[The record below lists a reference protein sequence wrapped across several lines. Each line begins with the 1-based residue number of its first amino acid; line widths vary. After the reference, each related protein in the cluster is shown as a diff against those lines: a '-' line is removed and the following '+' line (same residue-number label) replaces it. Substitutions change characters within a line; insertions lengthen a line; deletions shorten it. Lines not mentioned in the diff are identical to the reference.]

1 MQISTIGLDLGK
13 RVFQVHGVNALG
25 TCVLSKRLSRAQVVE
40 FFKALAPCL
49 VGMEA
54 CGSAHHWARVLSG
67 LGHEVRLIPPQYVKP
82 YVKRN
87 KTDAADAAAIC
98 EAVTRPSMRFVAVK
112 SVEQQG
118 LGVLYR
124 TRDLLIRQRTM
135 SVNAV
140 RGHLAEFGFVVAQGL
155 TQVGKLAQLM
165 KDAPADHVPELAKQM
180 LTLLFEYLLKLDT
193 RIRELDRKIAAVRR
207 ENTVCRRL
215 GTIPGVGPIIALAVV
230 AKVADA
236 TTFRS
241 GRHFAAWLGLV
252 PGQHGTGGR
261 VQLGRITK
269 RGDAGLRRLLV
280 CGAMA
285 LIRQARVRGARTM
298 PWLEALLARKKIKL
312 AAVALANKLAR
323 IIWAL
328 LVRGEEYQPDMGLS
342 VTA

>member
-13 RVFQVHGVNALG
+13 RVFQVHGTDASG
-25 TCVLSKRLSRAQVVE
+25 ACVLSKRVSRSQVVE
-40 FFKALAPCL
+40 FFEQLPPCL
-49 VGMEA
+49 VGLEA

-98 EAVTRPSMRFVAVK
+98 EAVSRPWMRFVAVK
-112 SVEQQG
+112 SIEQQG
-118 LGVLYR
+118 LGVLYK
-124 TRDLLIRQRTM
+124 TRDLLVRQRTM
-135 SVNAV
+135 GVNAV
-140 RGHLAEFGFVVAQGL
+140 RGHLAEFGLVVPQGL
-155 TQVGKLAQLM
+155 AQLGKLAQLM
-165 KDAPADHVPELAKQM
+165 KEAPSDHIPDLAKQM
-180 LTLLFEYLLKLDT
+180 LTLLFEHLAELGA
-193 RIRELDRKIAAVRR
+193 RIGELDRQIAQVYR
-207 ENTVCRRL
+207 ENAVCRRL
-215 GTIPGVGPIIALAVV
+215 GTIPGVGPITALAVV

-252 PGQHGTGGR
+252 PSQHGTGGR
-261 VQLGRITK
+261 LQFGPITK
-269 RGDAGLRRLLV
+269 RGDSGLRTLLV

-285 LIRQARVRGARTM
+285 VIRQAKVRGTGTM
-298 PWLEALLARKKIKL
+298 PWLGALLTSKKVKL

-328 LVRGEEYQPDMGLS
+328 LVRGEEYRPGMGLS
-342 VTA
+342 VA

>member
-13 RVFQVHGVNALG
+13 RVFQVHGANASG
-25 TCVLSKRLSRAQVVE
+25 TCVLSKRLSRLQVIE
-40 FFKALAPCL
+40 CFKALPPCL

-54 CGSAHHWARVLSG
+54 CGSAHHWARVLSR
-67 LGHEVRLIPPQYVKP
+67 LGHQVRLIPPQYVKP
-82 YVKRN
+82 YVQRN

-124 TRDLLIRQRTM
+124 TRDLLVRSRTM

-140 RGHLAEFGFVVAQGL
+140 RGHLAEFGLVVPQGL
-155 TQVGKLAQLM
+155 AQQGKLAQLM
-165 KDAPADHVPELAKQM
+165 KDAPSDHVPELAKQI
-180 LTLLFEYLLKLDT
+180 LTLLFEHLLALEA
-193 RIRELDRKIAAVRR
+193 RIRELDRRIAEVCR
-207 ENTVCRRL
+207 ENAVCRRL
-215 GTIPGVGPIIALAVV
+215 GTIPGVGPITALAVV

-241 GRHFAAWLGLV
+241 SRHFAAWLGLV

-261 VQLGRITK
+261 LQLGRITK
-269 RGDAGLRRLLV
+269 RGDGSLRRLLV

-285 LIRQARVRGARTM
+285 LIRQARVRGTRTM
-298 PWLEALLARKKIKL
+298 PWLGALLVAKKVKL

-323 IIWAL
+323 IVWAL
-328 LVRGEEYQPDMGLS
+328 LARGEEYRPGMGLS